1 MNLVNL
7 TPHVVTLVTPE
18 GELTIPPSGTLAR
31 VAEVATPRG
40 VITVDGVEIPIVA
53 KRFGQIENL
62 PEPQPDTIFIVSAL
76 VAQAAWSM
84 GRTDVAC
91 PGDPVRNDAG
101 QVIGARSLCVAPS

>member
-7 TPHVVTLVTPE
+7 TPHAVTLITPE
-18 GELTIPPSGTLAR
+18 GEITIPPSGTLAR
-31 VAEVATPRG
+31 VAEVTTPRG
-40 VITVDGVEIPIVA
+40 TIAVDGVNIPVVA

-62 PEPQPDTIFIVSAL
+62 PEPQPDTLFIVSAL
-76 VAQAAWSM
+76 VAQAAWAA

-101 QVIGARSLCVAPS
+101 QVVGARSLCVAP